1 MAYTI
6 ELEWK
11 SEGGP
16 MNFVFISPNFPTDYA
31 QFCVGLREN
40 GVNVLGIGDAPY
52 ETLRDD
58 LKWALTEYYRVNS
71 LEDYDEM
78 IRAVGYFTGRYGKMD
93 WIESNNEYWLE
104 LDAALRTDFNVLT
117 GLKSYN
123 IGRFRSK
130 SGMKERYAK
139 AGVPTARWQLV
150 STMEKAFEFIDMVGY
165 PVVVKPDR
173 GVGAEAT
180 YKLKNVGDV
189 ISFFAE
195 LPNIPYVMEEFVK
208 GEVTTYDGIVN
219 SKGKVLFAVSHI
231 TPSSIMDMVNEG
243 IPVWYYVDKE
253 VPKDI
258 RDAGERTL
266 AAFDVRSR
274 AFHLEFFRLTEAKEG
289 LGDVGDIVGLE
300 VNMRPAGGFTPEMI
314 NISQS
319 VDMFR
324 IWSDM
329 VVFDEI
335 RHTFDG
341 PKRYSLYIGRRDD
354 TTYTYSGGDLWR
366 MHGKNIY
373 RAGEMPPAL
382 GRAMGNKY
390 MLGLFDTKEEM
401 KSFVRDAFAPVRVF

>member
-1 MAYTI
+1 
-6 ELEWK
+6 
-11 SEGGP
+11 

-40 GVNVLGIGDAPY
+40 GANVLGIGDAPY

-58 LKWALTEYYRVNS
+58 LKWALTEYYKVNS

-219 SKGKVLFAVSHI
+219 SKGKVLFGVSHI
-231 TPSSIMDMVNEG
+231 TPNSIMDMVNEG

-253 VPKDI
+253 VPEDI
-258 RDAGERTL
+258 RDAGKRTL

-335 RHTFDG
+335 RHAFDG

-354 TTYTYSGGDLWR
+354 TAYTYSEEDLWR
-366 MHGKNIY
+366 MHWENIY
-373 RAGEMPPAL
+373 RAGQMPPAL

-390 MLGLFDTKEEM
+390 MLGLFNTKEEM